1 MSIKDLY
8 EWKNDD
14 ITFSKDKWG
23 FRGIYNSIDDIDILT
38 IGGSTREQRYI
49 SDGYTFQDILKK
61 ESNLIEII
69 DSLK

>member
-1 MSIKDLY
+1 MIIKSPR
-8 EWKNDD
+8 W
-14 ITFSKDKWG
+14 
-23 FRGIYNSIDDIDILT
+23 GIYNSIDDIDILT
-38 IGGSTREQRYI
+38 IGGSTTEQRYI